1 MLLLPSTCS
10 SLINRYQI
18 PVPERLSVQLVGER
32 VCSKIR
38 QRESIQTRQ
47 YRSSGMFY
55 QYNGGWKRSP
65 VWLFTLFQTGD
76 RHRWNN
82 ACGNCCN
89 VNCKADQENTSNR
102 SKTPGHISHDNIQ
115 MRLSNTPGFEKP
127 RNFPSWI
134 AQQLTLARP
143 IHGGRNSRH
152 GKLHPSTPSCN

>member
-55 QYNGGWKRSP
+55 QYNGGLKA
-65 VWLFTLFQTGD
+65 FTSLVVYPF
-76 RHRWNN
+76 
-82 ACGNCCN
+82 
-89 VNCKADQENTSNR
+89 
-102 SKTPGHISHDNIQ
+102 SKLDTDIDE
-115 MRLSNTPGFEKP
+115 T
-127 RNFPSWI
+127 
-134 AQQLTLARP
+134 TLAE
-143 IHGGRNSRH
+143 
-152 GKLHPSTPSCN
+152 TVVT